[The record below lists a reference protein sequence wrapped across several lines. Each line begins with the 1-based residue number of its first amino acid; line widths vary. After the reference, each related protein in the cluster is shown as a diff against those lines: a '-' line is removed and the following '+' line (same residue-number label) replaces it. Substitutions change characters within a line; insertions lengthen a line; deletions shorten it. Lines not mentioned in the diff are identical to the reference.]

1 MYQSIFKRLIDIILA
16 LIALPFFLL
25 MLIVVA
31 SVIYFADKG
40 PVFYNA
46 YRMGK
51 NGKRFTMYKIRSMKV
66 HAPELLNADGS
77 AFNSENDPRVTKIGR
92 FIRKTSI
99 DELPQLINVFN
110 GDMSIVGPRPTL
122 YSNKYLMFDEQTKK
136 RFNVRPGITGYTQA
150 YFRNSISQEEKF
162 KHDAWYVDNI
172 SFFLDVKVVLKT
184 FLSVVKSEK
193 IYITSNTKNQNK

>member
-1 MYQSIFKRLIDIILA
+1 
-16 LIALPFFLL
+16 

-184 FLSVVKSEK
+184 FLSVVKSEN